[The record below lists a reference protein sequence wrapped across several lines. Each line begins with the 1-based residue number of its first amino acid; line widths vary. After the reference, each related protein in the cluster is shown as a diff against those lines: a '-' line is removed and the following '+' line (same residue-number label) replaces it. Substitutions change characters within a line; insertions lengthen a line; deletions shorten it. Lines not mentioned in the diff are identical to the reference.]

1 MKFDVTFDFRFRQGR
16 YNYCALLSIDHT
28 NNKAYYMESCQGADS
43 IYTNEN
49 SIDNVIEYILE
60 NCDISQVDFKDNL
73 AMIEYIENW
82 LLEKQYNEQQKNA
95 YANDYDD
102 QMLMTLKRG

>member
-16 YNYCALLSIDHT
+16 YSYCALLSIDHT
-28 NNKAYYMESCQGADS
+28 NNKAYYMESCQGADN
-43 IYTNEN
+43 IYAEEN
-49 SIDNVIEYILE
+49 SIDNVIKYILE

-95 YANDYDD
+95 YANDCDD
-102 QMLMTLKRG
+102 QMLMTLRGC